1 MIAARSSARPPG
13 SGQNGG
19 VHLLD
24 PDDPHPVVDGERVC
38 EAIARLPDAET
49 LQDWVTRFALLADQ
63 TRLALLLCIHHAG
76 EICVSDLAAATGVK
90 DSTVSQ
96 ALRLLRAHG
105 VVATRRDGRTIHYHL
120 TDDPT
125 LRLLL
130 GHLAAGE
137 TTAHSH
143 RP

>member
-1 MIAARSSARPPG
+1 
-13 SGQNGG
+13 

-24 PDDPHPVVDGERVC
+24 PNDPHTIVDGDRVC
-38 EAIARLPDAET
+38 EAIAHLPDPAS
-49 LQDWVTRFALLADQ
+49 LHDWVTRFALLADQ
-63 TRLALLLCIHHAG
+63 TRLALLLCIQNAG

-120 TDDPT
+120 TDDAIPA
-125 LRLLL
+125 LL
-130 GHLAAGE
+130 GQLPTGPVDAAHGHTKE
-137 TTAHSH
+137 H
-143 RP
+143 RRA